1 MRFVGVRTGDVKAS
15 VTASVRVGAV
25 CLAILLVEALGVGG
39 GGRNVGVTG
48 REMCSFVVVAGGQ
61 LELVG
66 NLEVGVAGLAVGG
79 DPGRRRTGEPLRSL
93 ADVTGQLCARG
104 APGARPGG
112 GIASCRECGKGL
124 KMETNIGERFVY
136 SYAGLCTVLTK
147 SHVVNLEIHFTTG
160 KCVVKVRPETS
171 GTLERGERLCLKKDF
186 ETKVVNLEIHFTTG
200 NCVVKVRLLDLLV

>member
-136 SYAGLCTVLTK
+136 SYASIRTLYGVNEK
-147 SHVVNLEIHFTTG
+147 S
-160 KCVVKVRPETS
+160 
-171 GTLERGERLCLKKDF
+171 RGEFGNPLYNRKVCCKGEYRWSPRLK
-186 ETKVVNLEIHFTTG
+186 HTTEFM
-200 NCVVKVRLLDLLV
+200 L